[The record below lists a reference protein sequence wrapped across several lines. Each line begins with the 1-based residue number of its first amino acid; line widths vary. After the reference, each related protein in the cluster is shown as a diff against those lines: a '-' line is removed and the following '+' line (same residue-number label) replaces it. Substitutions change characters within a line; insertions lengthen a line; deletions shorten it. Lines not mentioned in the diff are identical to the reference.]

1 MRYLYKTKDDGVRS
15 AKEAGELWAFATA
28 ILPFVNEVDSDAAE
42 KLYKRAWK
50 LDFSADSYEDIKSGI
65 ESTLTR
71 LGAGDGVG
79 LVTCS
84 MVGDL
89 YAGPNPD
96 SLSSA

>member
-1 MRYLYKTKDDGVRS
+1 M
-15 AKEAGELWAFATA
+15 
-28 ILPFVNEVDSDAAE
+28 NEVDSDAAE

-65 ESTLTR
+65 ESTLTK

-89 YAGPNPD
+89 YDGPNGPFPTPVALIPAAAPKVIRKLNLE
-96 SLSSA
+96 SGSV